1 MIRPVKGAEL
11 SFAGVHKRLSRLRGP
26 ASRYQ
31 CVDCMGRAREW
42 SYDGLDPR
50 QLMGESR
57 GVVMAYSLDLSH
69 YHPRCTSCHR
79 KFDGAGDLPRNPAG
93 QFLPATPEHPVG
105 ATVTIQE
112 LRRC

>member
-1 MIRPVKGAEL
+1 
-11 SFAGVHKRLSRLRGP
+11 
-26 ASRYQ
+26 
-31 CVDCMGRAREW
+31 
-42 SYDGLDPR
+42 
-50 QLMGESR
+50 
-57 GVVMAYSLDLSH
+57 MAYSLDLSH

-105 ATVTIQE
+105 ATITIQE